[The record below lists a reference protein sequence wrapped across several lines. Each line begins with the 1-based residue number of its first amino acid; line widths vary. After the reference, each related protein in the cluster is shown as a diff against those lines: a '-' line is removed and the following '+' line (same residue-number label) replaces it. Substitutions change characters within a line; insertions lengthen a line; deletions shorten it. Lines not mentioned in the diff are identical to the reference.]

1 MTYGSYYVTIVNVEF
16 NIKNAGSVKMKIIAV
31 NAGSSSLKFQL
42 LNMPQEKVIIS
53 GIVERIGI
61 GNSVLKIKL
70 NDKKIVETL
79 EVLNHSIAV
88 SIVLKKLIEFKVLK
102 SLDEID
108 GVGHRVVHGGEKFT
122 DSVIITNEVIKAI
135 EKVSDLAPLHNPANL
150 IGIHAFQEALPRLK
164 AVAVFDTAF
173 HQTMEKEVFLYG
185 VPYEWYTKYGVRK
198 YGFHGTSHKY
208 VSLRAAELMGKKPED
223 VNVIVLHL
231 GNGASLCAVKGG
243 VSVDTSMGLTPLA
256 GILMGTRSGD
266 IDPAI
271 VEFMCEKE
279 GKTVGEVINDLNKKS
294 GYLGMSGISS
304 DSRDLWSATHSGD
317 KQSFLTIKKQVK
329 MICDY
334 IAAYYVTMGSVDAIC
349 FTAGVGENA
358 IFTRQLIAKRLAPLG
373 VELDSERNFIRGE
386 ECLISTDNSKIKLFL
401 IPTNEEVVIA
411 RDTMRLTK

>member
-1 MTYGSYYVTIVNVEF
+1 
-16 NIKNAGSVKMKIIAV
+16 
-31 NAGSSSLKFQL
+31 
-42 LNMPQEKVIIS
+42 
-53 GIVERIGI
+53 
-61 GNSVLKIKL
+61 
-70 NDKKIVETL
+70 
-79 EVLNHSIAV
+79 
-88 SIVLKKLIEFKVLK
+88 
-102 SLDEID
+102 
-108 GVGHRVVHGGEKFT
+108 
-122 DSVIITNEVIKAI
+122 
-135 EKVSDLAPLHNPANL
+135 
-150 IGIHAFQEALPRLK
+150 
-164 AVAVFDTAF
+164 
-173 HQTMEKEVFLYG
+173 
-185 VPYEWYTKYGVRK
+185 
-198 YGFHGTSHKY
+198 
-208 VSLRAAELMGKKPED
+208 MGKKPED

>member
-79 EVLNHSIAV
+79 EVPNHSIAV

-185 VPYEWYTKYGVRK
+185 VPR
-198 YGFHGTSHKY
+198 Y
-208 VSLRAAELMGKKPED
+208 VSNKYIL
-223 VNVIVLHL
+223 
-231 GNGASLCAVKGG
+231 
-243 VSVDTSMGLTPLA
+243 LTF
-256 GILMGTRSGD
+256 D
-266 IDPAI
+266 
-271 VEFMCEKE
+271 
-279 GKTVGEVINDLNKKS
+279 
-294 GYLGMSGISS
+294 
-304 DSRDLWSATHSGD
+304 
-317 KQSFLTIKKQVK
+317 
-329 MICDY
+329 
-334 IAAYYVTMGSVDAIC
+334 
-349 FTAGVGENA
+349 
-358 IFTRQLIAKRLAPLG
+358 
-373 VELDSERNFIRGE
+373 
-386 ECLISTDNSKIKLFL
+386 
-401 IPTNEEVVIA
+401 
-411 RDTMRLTK
+411 